1 MPISCLM
8 PEFLCLQKI
17 LGLYAQV
24 FGVFLLVLLVTEPH
38 GCCYYQYA
46 DYNLLPLN
54 IGEKGKGAHGKKLH
68 YKGTP
73 FHRIVSGFVIQGG
86 DIVHGDGRGFV
97 SIYAGGT
104 FPDEN
109 FKIKHSHAGHLL
121 KILSVVE
128 LCVII
133 YDS

>member
-24 FGVFLLVLLVTEPH
+24 FGVLLVLLVTEPD

-54 IGEKGKGAHGKKLH
+54 IGEKGKGAQGKKLH